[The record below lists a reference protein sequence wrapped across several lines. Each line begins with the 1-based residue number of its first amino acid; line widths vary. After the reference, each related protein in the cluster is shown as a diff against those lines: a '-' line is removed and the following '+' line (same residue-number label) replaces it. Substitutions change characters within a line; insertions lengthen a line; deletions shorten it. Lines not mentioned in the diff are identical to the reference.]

1 LTLCPASHPAA
12 GLLDETHFIF
22 GRIYMKAIVC
32 TKYGTPDVL
41 QLREVEKPSPGNN
54 EVLVKVIAA
63 SVTKAD
69 CMMRQGTPFYG
80 RLFIGLTKPKHP
92 IPGTGFAGVIEKV
105 GKDVTL
111 FKKGVSVFGET
122 GVGFST
128 NAEYLKVAEDA
139 LIAQLPS
146 NMTFEEAAPICD
158 GGLTSWSFLK
168 DIGKIQAGYRV
179 LINAA
184 SGSLGTA
191 AVQIAK
197 HFGADVTGVCSGA
210 NVEMVKSL
218 GADKVIDYTK
228 GDFTKNGKTYDVIF
242 DTIGK
247 SSFSQ
252 CKDSLTANGV
262 YLSPVMKIPLLLQ
275 MMWTSKFSNK
285 KVKFSA
291 TGLRP
296 VPELKALLNEV
307 IEAIEAG
314 SLKMVIDKKY
324 SLEETAKAH
333 WYVETGHKKGNVVLR
348 MEHKVED
355 NV

>member
-1 LTLCPASHPAA
+1 
-12 GLLDETHFIF
+12 
-22 GRIYMKAIVC
+22 MKAIIC
-32 TKYGTPDVL
+32 TKYGSPDVL
-41 QLREVEKPSPGNN
+41 QFGEVEKPSPGNN
-54 EVLVKVIAA
+54 EVLVKILSA

-80 RLFIGLTKPKHP
+80 RFFIGLTKPKHP
-92 IPGTGFAGVIEKV
+92 IPGTGFAGIIEEV
-105 GKDVTL
+105 GKEVTL
-111 FKKGVSVFGET
+111 FNAGDSVFGET

-128 NAEYLKVAEDA
+128 NAEYVCVVQDD
-139 LIAQLPS
+139 LIMSLPS
-146 NMTFEEAAPICD
+146 DLTYEEAAPICD

-168 DIGKIQAGYRV
+168 DIGKIEHGQNV

-184 SGSLGTA
+184 SGSLGSA

-197 HFGADVTGVCSGA
+197 HLGAVVTGVCSGV

-218 GADKVIDYTK
+218 GADEVIDYTK
-228 GDFTKNGKTYDVIF
+228 EDFIKNGKAYDIIF

-252 CKDSLTANGV
+252 CKDSLSVNGV

-275 MMWTSKFSNK
+275 MMWTSKFSKK

-307 IEAIEAG
+307 IEVIESG
-314 SLKMVIDKKY
+314 KLKMVIDKRY
-324 SLEETAKAH
+324 SLEETAEAH
-333 WYVETGHKKGNVVLR
+333 LYVETGHKKGNVVLL
-348 MEHKVED
+348 MNHSEQ
-355 NV
+355 N